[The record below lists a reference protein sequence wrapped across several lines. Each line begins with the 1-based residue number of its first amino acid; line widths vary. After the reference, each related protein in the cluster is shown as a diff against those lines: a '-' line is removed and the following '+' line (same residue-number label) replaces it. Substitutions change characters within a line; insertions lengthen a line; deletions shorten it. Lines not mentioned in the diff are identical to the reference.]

1 MSAWRPYQALGQSY
15 AMTATALSNMA
26 GKKLDVSNP
35 NLIFGSDI
43 NIAELTSLQL
53 CCSEMKKYV
62 CAGEIFLIESKESR
76 TGGRVTVTVGITD
89 NDTSAF
95 LRLSKPTA
103 EAEEIISHFKVGD
116 CIIAEGKVVSD
127 EPRGRQ
133 NNASAKGNRE
143 TEYYVNVRS
152 IAKIRRIIRSD
163 NAPEKRVELHL
174 HTTMSQMDAL
184 IAPEEA
190 LKRAKLWGHKAVAI
204 TDHGNVQGFPNAMLE
219 SEKSGMKVIYGI
231 EAYFV
236 DDEARAVYGSSD
248 INFNGEFVVFDIETT
263 GLSPS
268 SDEITEMVLRLFAAV
283 KLLIHLPRTSI
294 HVDIFLKT

>member
-1 MSAWRPYQALGQSY
+1 M
-15 AMTATALSNMA
+15 
-26 GKKLDVSNP
+26 
-35 NLIFGSDI
+35 
-43 NIAELTSLQL
+43 
-53 CCSEMKKYV
+53 
-62 CAGEIFLIESKESR
+62 
-76 TGGRVTVTVGITD
+76 
-89 NDTSAF
+89 
-95 LRLSKPTA
+95 
-103 EAEEIISHFKVGD
+103 
-116 CIIAEGKVVSD
+116 
-127 EPRGRQ
+127 
-133 NNASAKGNRE
+133 
-143 TEYYVNVRS
+143 
-152 IAKIRRIIRSD
+152 
-163 NAPEKRVELHL
+163 

-268 SDEITEMVLRLFAAV
+268 SDEITEIGAVLVRGGEIIDSFASYINPRRHIPENITKLTGISDETVANAPYIEEVLPKLFDFCGDRLLVAHNANFDTAFIRAAASRY
-283 KLLIHLPRTSI
+283 KLKFDNPYLDTLAMSRYVIPS
-294 HVDIFLKT
+294 LKVMF

>member
-1 MSAWRPYQALGQSY
+1 M
-15 AMTATALSNMA
+15 
-26 GKKLDVSNP
+26 
-35 NLIFGSDI
+35 
-43 NIAELTSLQL
+43 
-53 CCSEMKKYV
+53 
-62 CAGEIFLIESKESR
+62 
-76 TGGRVTVTVGITD
+76 
-89 NDTSAF
+89 
-95 LRLSKPTA
+95 RLSKPTA

-236 DDEARAVYGSSD
+236 DEEARAVYGRSD

-268 SDEITEMVLRLFAAV
+268 SDEITEIGAVLVRGGEIIDSFASYINPRRHIPENITKLSGISDETVAIAPYIEEVLPKLFDFCGDRLLVAHNANFDTAFIRAAASRY
-283 KLLIHLPRTSI
+283 KLKFDNPYLDTLAMSRYVIPSLNSYAL
-294 HVDIFLKT
+294 DALA